1 MVAVP
6 YEMYSDTVLYDVFY
20 EAGTLLSARYISLSH
35 QAESVG
41 DETRQ
46 AVYDGKYAELIRQRR
61 AVAANDRDEQIRCIN
76 SWNALLE
83 HLPTTLSHV

>member
-20 EAGTLLSARYISLSH
+20 EAGTLLGARYISLSR
-35 QAESVG
+35 QARLAG
-41 DETRQ
+41 DEPLEVAYR
-46 AVYDGKYAELIRQRR
+46 GKYVELVEQRNAVHWKDR
-61 AVAANDRDEQIRCIN
+61 AGQIRCIN